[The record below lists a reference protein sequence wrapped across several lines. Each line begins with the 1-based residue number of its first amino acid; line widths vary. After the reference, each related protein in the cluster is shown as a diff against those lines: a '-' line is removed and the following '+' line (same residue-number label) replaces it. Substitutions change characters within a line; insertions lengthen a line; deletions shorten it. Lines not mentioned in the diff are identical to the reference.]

1 MTLALQ
7 IRASS
12 NSAFAIHAGATDAD
26 PHGFTRILMD
36 GALERLEEARER
48 AQDGDTAVAGWLVE
62 TAVLLIGELRVDL
75 DLHFGGPFAANIDDL
90 YDYMGRRLGD
100 CLPGAALLNGFA
112 ALHEVSHLLDALRSA
127 WAFMPAEVRS
137 ATRN

>member
-12 NSAFAIHAGATDAD
+12 NSAFATHAGATDAD

-36 GALERLEEARER
+36 GALERLGAARER
-48 AQDGDTAVAGWLVE
+48 ALDGDTAAAAWLVE
-62 TAVLLIGELRVDL
+62 VTVLLIGELRSGL
-75 DLHFGGPFAANIDDL
+75 DLHSGGAFAANVDDL
-90 YDYMGRRLGD
+90 YDYMGRRLGG
-100 CLPGAALLNGFA
+100 CLPGTAPLNGLA

-127 WAFMPAEVRS
+127 WAFVPAEVRV